1 MGSMSPYI
9 AAPWILWAFWW
20 WSEFMI
26 SGNQL
31 VIRRS
36 IGSPMAW
43 CCPSGAP
50 RSGLTTQQQS
60 LFVWNDGFFKKH
72 PIWFFTSSL
81 PTSDHLFFQT
91 PHSPRY
97 LFSHGLRR
105 VRWKKPLLPSSPSF
119 KTCWPP
125 SRLPRLPR
133 LLPLPHRLP
142 SAQQSRFWRRRNG
155 PERRSGLVGS
165 FLRFQCPFSWIS
177 NHGYH
182 GSVRSWGF
190 QTLLT
195 VEFPFYFPQN

>member
-97 LFSHGLRR
+97 SPMVWGGSDGRSHCFP
-105 VRWKKPLLPSSPSF
+105 PLHHSRPAGHQADCRACRACCLCRIGF
-119 KTCWPP
+119 QAP
-125 SRLPRLPR
+125 SRVGFGGGETAQSGGVAW
-133 LLPLPHRLP
+133 
-142 SAQQSRFWRRRNG
+142 SAASCDSNALFPGFPTMLTMVLSEVEAFRH
-155 PERRSGLVGS
+155 
-165 FLRFQCPFSWIS
+165 FS
-177 NHGYH
+177 
-182 GSVRSWGF
+182 
-190 QTLLT
+190 
-195 VEFPFYFPQN
+195 P